1 MPTPLEMLAGFG
13 VAKAFDYIA
22 TEKQQ
27 SNYEQNQKSQ
37 QQFTRQMAVD
47 STPLAA
53 LGMRKAGLNPATMS
67 APLSPVS
74 APSVSHGAAIPT
86 DVTPLVQLA
95 SLEIQKEQA
104 YAEIDKINAET
115 QHQRIINTREL
126 TADEDYSQAIIDR
139 LEENKKM
146 FESIG
151 YDVSGLQADI
161 DRLKENPANLG
172 TFTANMAAIESS
184 SKTMSAFVD
193 KLSNLVRFLVDN
205 KLIKNDEALSEMSK
219 KDSRESVL
227 LARKIGTEIAQ
238 KYYLTAETE
247 KSKEQINN
255 LKKEQQ
261 KIDAE
266 IDNLGSSSAHLRALA
281 NKVANEDVNTLISN
295 GEFKKAFTAEMVR
308 GGESFLKGFGQG
320 TGLVAGARAF
330 GLNPAGMTPTALS
343 KLPLPQTVG
352 STGLQKVAKTSGKV
366 ADKLSN
372 VDKKVYS
379 DLVQYYGKKNA
390 NHYLN
395 GYLKSNYK
403 SFNSYLDSMQKMAK
417 TKR

>member
-13 VAKAFDYIA
+13 VAKAFDYLA

-67 APLSPVS
+67 APLAPVS

-86 DVTPLVQLA
+86 DVTSLVQLA

-139 LEENKKM
+139 LEDNKKL
-146 FESIG
+146 FDSVG
-151 YDVSGLQADI
+151 YDSSGLQADI

-205 KLIKNDEALSEMSK
+205 KLIKNDVALSEMSK

-255 LKKEQQ
+255 LQKEQQ

-281 NKVANEDVNTLISN
+281 NKVANEDVNTLIAN
-295 GEFKKAFTAEMVR
+295 GEIQKAVTAEIVR

-320 TGLVAGARAF
+320 SGAVVAARLGGF
-330 GLNPAGMTPTALS
+330 SS
-343 KLPLPQTVG
+343 KSITDLGKMAMPQTVG
-352 STGLQKVAKTSGKV
+352 KTTLAKTSGKV

-403 SFNSYLDSMQKMAK
+403 SFNSYLDAMQKMAK
-417 TKR
+417 SKK